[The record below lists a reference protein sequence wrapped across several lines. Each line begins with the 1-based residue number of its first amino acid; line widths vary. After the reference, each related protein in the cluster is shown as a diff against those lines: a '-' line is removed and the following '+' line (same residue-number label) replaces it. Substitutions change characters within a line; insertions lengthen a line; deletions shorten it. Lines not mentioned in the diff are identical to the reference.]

1 MAVHAALELCAPMV
15 IRLRRRY
22 GREEGERVRR
32 TLKKKKKKKVCLFV
46 FFLGH
51 CMRKKKGR
59 WFARR
64 RYEKVNLKKRMVNG
78 WREGVA
84 ISVLGFKYSSV
95 SQMCNRVEFPGT
107 VWILIFS
114 GFHVCLLEKFPRSC
128 GVQEKN
134 RSKFRFRLRGLRYVF
149 MLKFR
154 LIFRSRFKSNLY
166 TGTLDIGTQKVPQE
180 SKLHILGRLS
190 LLDDQ
195 CLVDDEN

>member
-1 MAVHAALELCAPMV
+1 M
-15 IRLRRRY
+15 
-22 GREEGERVRR
+22 G
-32 TLKKKKKKKVCLFV
+32 
-46 FFLGH
+46 
-51 CMRKKKGR
+51 KKKGR

-128 GVQEKN
+128 GVQEKKQVQISVQALGVEICVQVQIQVDIQVQVQVKPLYGHAGH
-134 RSKFRFRLRGLRYVF
+134 RHTEGALREWAAYPWATITARQPVSYGWWKNPENWNPSF
-149 MLKFR
+149 
-154 LIFRSRFKSNLY
+154 Y
-166 TGTLDIGTQKVPQE
+166 TEP
-180 SKLHILGRLS
+180 
-190 LLDDQ
+190 
-195 CLVDDEN
+195 